1 MNTDR
6 AMKYLEQTVL
16 DVLREDAPSYVRLSD
31 ISKRAG
37 IFREKGVYTADAIAG
52 GILNKLHAE
61 GKVQH
66 VNRVGW
72 KLIDSK

>member
-6 AMKYLEQTVL
+6 AIKYLEQAVL

-31 ISKRAG
+31 ISKRVG
-37 IFREKGVYTADAIAG
+37 LFREKGVYTADAIAA
-52 GILNKLHAE
+52 GILDKLHAD

-66 VNRVGW
+66 LTRVGW
-72 KLIDSK
+72 RLIDSK